1 MNQLCRA
8 PFGVEGTQLLV
19 GDLRIW
25 QVDRELGISTNRSD
39 PRDYG
44 LLFLLTLLQ
53 VCLNSSSISSCSCSR
68 GASECC
74 CVEPEGCCPCGMA
87 IPAPPA
93 LWHWQPLPV
102 CCHSLPLSRSCSG
115 SSVPG
120 GCFKLLQRV
129 QQFLPFAA
137 AVAKRKW
144 LRRKRLGRDAFS
156 IFKGPLSPEGF

>member
-39 PRDYG
+39 PRDYR
-44 LLFLLTLLQ
+44 LLLLLTLLQ
-53 VCLNSSSISSCSCSR
+53 VCLNSSSISSCSWSR

-93 LWHWQPLPV
+93 LWHSPCAVTP
-102 CCHSLPLSRSCSG
+102 CPCHGSCSG

-120 GCFKLLQRV
+120 GCFRLLQRV

-144 LRRKRLGRDAFS
+144 LRRRRLGMDAFS

>member
-53 VCLNSSSISSCSCSR
+53 VCLNSSSISSCSWSH

-87 IPAPPA
+87 IPAPPCPLA
-93 LWHWQPLPV
+93 LPV
-102 CCHSLPLSRSCSG
+102 CCHSLPLSWSCSG

-120 GCFKLLQRV
+120 GCFRLLQRV